1 MNAAKRRTRW
11 GTVLSVIWLLACVR
25 SAHAQWAVIDVQAVA
40 QLLQEL
46 QTMQQQLATA
56 RSQLQQAQQQL
67 QAMTGDRGMEQL
79 LAGISRNYLPAN
91 LGQLQGL
98 LSQAPTSF
106 ASLGGA
112 MQSSVAANAV
122 LTPQQLAMLAPA
134 SQGVLVSVRR
144 STALLQAIV
153 GDALSATSARFS
165 ALQQLIDAIGNAS
178 DQKAVLDLQARITAE
193 QGMLQNEQTK
203 LGVLYQAAQ
212 AQEWLDRQRAREQLI
227 AGHGSFGA
235 RFHPVP

>member
-1 MNAAKRRTRW
+1 
-11 GTVLSVIWLLACVR
+11 VISLLAFAR

-40 QLLQEL
+40 QLLQEV

-91 LGQLQGL
+91 WGQLQGL

-112 MQSSVAANAV
+112 MQSSIAASAV

-134 SQGVLVSVRR
+134 FQGVLMSGRR

-153 GDALSATSARFS
+153 ADALSTTSARFS
-165 ALQQLIDAIGNAS
+165 ALQQLIDAIGSAG

-203 LGVLYQAAQ
+203 LGVLYEAAQ
-212 AQEWLDRQRAREQLI
+212 AQEWVDRQRAREQLI
-227 AGHGSFGA
+227 AGHGSFAA
-235 RFHPVP
+235 RFQPVP